1 MAESADAEDLKSSN
15 RELLCGFKSRSRHQ
29 TFEPRTAVGQA
40 GFVFSQKGSR
50 AARRAARTPDSPPD
64 ALGYSMTNPHRRDDR
79 GGVGRSRPHDGPQ
92 SRVWISTN
100 RRLTVPNHTTI
111 INLVRHRW
119 TASSVLPWGFS
130 RSLVRSRRQDGRCG
144 TTRFLLIWIE
154 KYVTRPQRSL
164 RVLGCQSNSG
174 W

>member
-1 MAESADAEDLKSSN
+1 
-15 RELLCGFKSRSRHQ
+15 
-29 TFEPRTAVGQA
+29 
-40 GFVFSQKGSR
+40 
-50 AARRAARTPDSPPD
+50 
-64 ALGYSMTNPHRRDDR
+64 MTNPHRRDDR

-144 TTRFLLIWIE
+144 TTRFLLMVRRNTSPVHISHFESWVASPTRDG
-154 KYVTRPQRSL
+154 KYAR
-164 RVLGCQSNSG
+164 G
-174 W
+174 WALSTTAVYLATT